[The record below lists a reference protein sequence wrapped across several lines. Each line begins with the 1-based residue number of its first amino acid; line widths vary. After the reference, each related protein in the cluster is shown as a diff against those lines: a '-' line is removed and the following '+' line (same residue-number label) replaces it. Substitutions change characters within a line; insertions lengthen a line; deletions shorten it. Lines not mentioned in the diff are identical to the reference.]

1 MSFDDST
8 STPHERRLSARL
20 TSIAESATLAVDA
33 KAKALAAQGED
44 VIGFGA
50 GEPDFPTPEHIVEAA
65 IAAARDPKN
74 HRYSPATGL
83 PELKEAIAHQTYESD
98 RVRVDASRIIVTN
111 GGKQAVYEALAALL
125 DPGDEAILPAPYW
138 TTYPEAVRLAGG
150 VPVAVRA
157 GADQGY
163 IPSLEQLE
171 AARTPRSKVVL
182 LCSPSNP
189 TGAVMSRAQVEEFGR
204 WALKNDLWVLS
215 DEIYQHLVYDG
226 ATFHSILD
234 VVPELEDRTILVNG
248 VAKTFAMT
256 GWRVGWLIAP
266 PDIAQGVAR
275 LQSHLT
281 SNVNNVAQR
290 AAIAA
295 LTGPTEPLDTMR
307 EAFDRRRR
315 TMVDMLSEIEGLTL
329 PTPRGAFYAF
339 PDVTALLRR
348 EIDGTRVTTSAELAA
363 LILERAKV
371 ALVPGEAFDAPGHL
385 RLSYALSD
393 ADLAKGVSRLQKVL
407 G

>member
-20 TSIAESATLAVDA
+20 ISIAESATLAVDA

-150 VPVAVRA
+150 VPVAVRT

-163 IPSLEQLE
+163 IPSIEQLE
-171 AARTPRSKVVL
+171 AARTLRSKVVL

-204 WALKNDLWVLS
+204 WALENDLWVLS
-215 DEIYQHLVYDG
+215 DEIYQNLVYDG

-339 PDVTALLRR
+339 PDVTGLLGR

-393 ADLAKGVSRLQKVL
+393 ADLAKGVARLQKVL

>member
-8 STPHERRLSARL
+8 SAPHERRLSARL

-163 IPSLEQLE
+163 IPSIEQLE

-204 WALKNDLWVLS
+204 WALENDLWVLS
-215 DEIYQHLVYDG
+215 DEMYQHLVYDG
-226 ATFHSILD
+226 ATFHAILD
-234 VVPELEDRTILVNG
+234 LVPELEDRTVLVNG

-339 PDVTALLRR
+339 PDVTGLLGR

-393 ADLAKGVSRLQKVL
+393 ADLAKGVARLQKVL

>member
-163 IPSLEQLE
+163 IPSIEQLE

-204 WALKNDLWVLS
+204 WALENDLWVLS
-215 DEIYQHLVYDG
+215 DEIYQRLVYDG

-234 VVPELEDRTILVNG
+234 VVPELEDRTILING

-339 PDVTALLRR
+339 PDVTGLLGR

-393 ADLAKGVSRLQKVL
+393 ADLAKGVARLQKVL